1 MNYLRISNAGL
12 ICAEDLTLIGSSTKR
27 EQTGKIGMFGSGWK
41 YALAWLLR
49 NECNPVIFAG
59 KKQIVVD
66 TKVKLHRDNPVN
78 VITVDEIETSL
89 TTEMGPKWSGWM
101 AIREILSNAIDE
113 GSHTVSTNW
122 SPQMEGVENQTVIYL
137 PMNGELSEVMMKYD
151 KYFAFNRKENY
162 TNKHG
167 RIFVK
172 KEPSEQNIY
181 RRGIRCYD
189 TSDISYLDFDFN
201 DISIN
206 EDRLCASY
214 NITQQIRY
222 MIEDIDDTNLLKLLL
237 TDCEVECQP
246 WDMNTNVLERIKELI
261 NAGVNF
267 TTSTLVKLGGEFLSG
282 KDPVFIRAEWYK
294 KLQDLG
300 LVKNPFEMF
309 GDDEAFM
316 RTDAKDLNGVKY
328 FLDGLGINITLQ
340 SGKTDRSQVLFK
352 NGIGFVRDD
361 SKYGDRELASMIL
374 GKMKADDFLHYLK

>member
-1 MNYLRISNAGL
+1 MNYLRISNSGL

-49 NECNPVIFAG
+49 NECNPTIFAG
-59 KKQIVVD
+59 KNKITVD
-66 TKVKLHRDNPVN
+66 TNVKLHRDNPIK
-78 VITVDEIETSL
+78 VITVDGIETSL

-113 GSHTVSTNW
+113 GGHNISTNW
-122 SPQMEGVENQTVIYL
+122 SPNMEGVENETVIYL
-137 PMNGELSEVMMKYD
+137 PMNGELAEVMMKYD

-162 TNKHG
+162 NTKYG
-167 RIFVK
+167 RVFVK

-189 TSDISYLDFDFN
+189 TTEKSILDFDFN
-201 DISIN
+201 DIVIN
-206 EDRLCASY
+206 EDRLCQSY
-214 NITQQIRY
+214 SITSQIRNI
-222 MIEDIDDTNLLKLLL
+222 IECADDTNLFKLLL
-237 TDCEVECQP
+237 IDCDVDCQP
-246 WDMNTNVLERIKELI
+246 WDMSSNTLEKIKELI
-261 NAGVNF
+261 NAGENF
-267 TTSTLVKLGGEFLSG
+267 TTTTLVKLGGMFFSG
-282 KDPVFIRAEWYK
+282 ENPIFIRAEWYK

-316 RTDAKDLNGVKY
+316 RTDEKNLDGVKY
-328 FLDGLGINITLQ
+328 FLDGLGINISLQ

-361 SKYGDRELASMIL
+361 TKHGDKELASMIL
-374 GKMKADDFLHYLK
+374 GKMKSDDFIAYLK

>member
-27 EQTGKIGMFGSGWK
+27 EQQGKIGMFGSGWK

-49 NECNPVIFAG
+49 NECTPTIFAG
-59 KKQIVVD
+59 EKQIVID
-66 TKVKLHRDNPVN
+66 TKIKLHRDNPVS
-78 VITVDEIETSL
+78 VITVDDLETSL

-101 AIREILSNAIDE
+101 ALREVISNAIDE
-113 GSHTVSTNW
+113 GNHTISTNW
-122 SPQMEGVENQTVIYL
+122 SPQMKGIDNETVIYI

-162 TNKHG
+162 TTKYG
-167 RIFVK
+167 RVFLK

-189 TSDISYLDFDFN
+189 TTNKSMLDFDFN
-201 DISIN
+201 NIDIN

-214 NITQQIRY
+214 NITHEVRK
-222 MIEDIDDTNLLKLLL
+222 MISEVEDTGLLKLLL
-237 TDCEVECQP
+237 TDCEIDCQP
-246 WDMNTNVLERIKELI
+246 WSMNENILERIKELI
-261 NAGVNF
+261 NAGENF
-267 TTSTLVKLGGEFLSG
+267 TTSTIAKLGGMFFVGEN
-282 KDPVFIRAEWYK
+282 PIFIRVEWYS

-316 RTDAKDLNGVKY
+316 RTDAKKLDGVKY
-328 FLDGLGINITLQ
+328 FLDGLGIDISLQ

-361 SKYGDRELASMIL
+361 TKHSDKELASMIL
-374 GKMKADDFLHYLK
+374 GKMKSDDFINYLK